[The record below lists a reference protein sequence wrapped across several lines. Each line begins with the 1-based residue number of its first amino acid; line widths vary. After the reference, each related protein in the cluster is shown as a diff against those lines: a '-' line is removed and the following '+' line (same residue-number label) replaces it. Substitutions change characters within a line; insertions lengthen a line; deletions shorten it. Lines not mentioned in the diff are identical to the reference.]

1 MAGRASDQQ
10 MLASGGTIPA
20 MITEKAFSV
29 LTEIRTGASGCYFDA
44 FSLRKT
50 ASISLEN
57 ATHGV
62 LP

>member
-20 MITEKAFSV
+20 MITEKAF
-29 LTEIRTGASGCYFDA
+29 EIRTGASGCYFDA